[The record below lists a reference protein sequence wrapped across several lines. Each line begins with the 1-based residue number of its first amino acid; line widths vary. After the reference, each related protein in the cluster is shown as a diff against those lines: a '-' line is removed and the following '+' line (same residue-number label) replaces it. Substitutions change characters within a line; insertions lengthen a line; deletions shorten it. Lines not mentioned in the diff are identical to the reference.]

1 MQVTRIYL
9 CIHKRQ
15 ILSKISVGIE
25 RIDIADMAREAQ
37 EDSDKLEHQ
46 LLFDNVTKVHN
57 LDRSVR
63 ACRRSV
69 LRAITCSGSDMHV
82 FARPT

>member
-1 MQVTRIYL
+1 VQVTRIYL

-37 EDSDKLEHQ
+37 EDSDRLEHQ
-46 LLFDNVTKVHN
+46 LLFDNVTKVRN

-63 ACRRSV
+63 ACRKSV
-69 LRAITCSGSDMHV
+69 LCANAGSG
-82 FARPT
+82 F

>member
-46 LLFDNVTKVHN
+46 LLFDNVTKVRN

-63 ACRRSV
+63 SCRKSV
-69 LRAITCSGSDMHV
+69 SVKNTGSG
-82 FARPT
+82 F